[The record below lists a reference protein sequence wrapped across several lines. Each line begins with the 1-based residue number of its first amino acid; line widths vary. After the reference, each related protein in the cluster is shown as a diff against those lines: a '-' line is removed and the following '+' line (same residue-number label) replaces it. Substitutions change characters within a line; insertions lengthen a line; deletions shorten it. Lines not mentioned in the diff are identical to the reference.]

1 VLVNYNNHLSYKLT
15 TKFRDGLSN
24 LISNKIPEVRLS
36 LNNSSELW
44 DPATASQERI
54 T

>member
-1 VLVNYNNHLSYKLT
+1 MNNHLLNKLT

-36 LNNSSELW
+36 LNSSSELC
-44 DPATASQERI
+44 DPATASHEHR